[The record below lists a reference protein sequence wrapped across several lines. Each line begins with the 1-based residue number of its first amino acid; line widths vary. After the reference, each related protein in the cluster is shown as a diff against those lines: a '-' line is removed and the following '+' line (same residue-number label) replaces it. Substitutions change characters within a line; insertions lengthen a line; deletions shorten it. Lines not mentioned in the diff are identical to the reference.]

1 MQKRFSYA
9 NSKMDWFISEHVHSQ
24 RDRQLLRRR
33 FLDGITQDAVANE
46 LQMSRRQVQNIERSF
61 LNMVTPLHQDKL
73 I

>member
-1 MQKRFSYA
+1 MKGFVYS
-9 NSKMDWFISEHVHSQ
+9 NTKMDLVISEYVHST

-46 LQMSRRQVQNIERSF
+46 LQMSRRQVQYIESTF
-61 LNMVTPLHQDKL
+61 LQMVITMQDKL

>member
-1 MQKRFSYA
+1 MKSFRYS
-9 NSKMDWFISEHVHSQ
+9 NSKMDWIISEHVHSQ

-46 LQMSRRQVQNIERSF
+46 LQMSRRQVQYIESSF
-61 LNMVTPLHQDKL
+61 LRMVVSLQDKL